1 MGVKGLWKRVLADY
15 AQGIVDYTETVRRGS
30 TLLVDGNGFLF
41 HLLNEQMY
49 KLYDGVEPRFER
61 EYGGNYKELGHVIR
75 LELERLSNTLGF
87 ECIFYFDG
95 YDSFFKG
102 DTTNKRRESIKKT
115 WSNWYNVVIGDQNE
129 ISEHHYKDL
138 PIPPLAKDELLW
150 CLRQLNIKS
159 IVTEYEADQ
168 EMAIECHRRNLK
180 GAQAAQTS
188 AIKVFKRCYCYS
200 GDR

>member
-75 LELERLSNTLGF
+75 LELERLSNTL
-87 ECIFYFDG
+87 
-95 YDSFFKG
+95 
-102 DTTNKRRESIKKT
+102 
-115 WSNWYNVVIGDQNE
+115 
-129 ISEHHYKDL
+129 
-138 PIPPLAKDELLW
+138 
-150 CLRQLNIKS
+150 
-159 IVTEYEADQ
+159 
-168 EMAIECHRRNLK
+168 
-180 GAQAAQTS
+180 
-188 AIKVFKRCYCYS
+188 
-200 GDR
+200 